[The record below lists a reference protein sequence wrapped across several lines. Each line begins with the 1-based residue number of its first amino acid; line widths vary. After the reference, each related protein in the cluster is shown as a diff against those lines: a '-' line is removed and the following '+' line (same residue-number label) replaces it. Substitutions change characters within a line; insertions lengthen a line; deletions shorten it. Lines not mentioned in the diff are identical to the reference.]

1 MLYCQFV
8 RNCLWFTDL
17 PVTLYTL
24 SLIAFVTTFWKCT
37 VAIQFTGNNNNN
49 YRFTGQS
56 ALAGTSIWE
65 LEEFVGAQFYCPHA
79 LDQFW
84 GWGKNWAVCHCYS
97 ENYKV
102 VQRFIWADIGSIV
115 MSMVNLYWY
124 RQYCLFYECCSHC
137 RFQPHGC
144 AIICFMESIQS
155 TFSGQW
161 KNFVNW

>member
-1 MLYCQFV
+1 MIHRPASNVVHTVPHSFCHHFLEMHCSNSVHRQQQQQQ
-8 RNCLWFTDL
+8 L
-17 PVTLYTL
+17 PFY
-24 SLIAFVTTFWKCT
+24 S
-37 VAIQFTGNNNNN
+37 
-49 YRFTGQS
+49 RFTGQS

-65 LEEFVGAQFYCPHA
+65 LEEFFGAQFYCPHA

-144 AIICFMESIQS
+144 AIICFME
-155 TFSGQW
+155 
-161 KNFVNW
+161 